1 LGAEGLHAVGRE
13 DDIAAI
19 TQAIR
24 ELGETPLSAAAD
36 PEMGDRV
43 GRDLAH
49 AAATRAAA
57 MRAGDPEVKHGPRF
71 DPTINVGHLLTV
83 ASILLTVGGGI
94 WWTSAQLTRFQE
106 QASRFQEQLL
116 HMRRD
121 IDSATTAALDRQRQY
136 GPRIDGIERDNQVQ
150 GERIQNLS
158 LAAADQRKVAAD
170 ILTILGNI
178 REDMA
183 TVRTRLNLGRR
194 SELSQPTE
202 AR

>member
-1 LGAEGLHAVGRE
+1 MGRE

-19 TQAIR
+19 AQAIR
-24 ELGETPLSAAAD
+24 ELGETPLSTDAD
-36 PEMGDRV
+36 PAMGNRV
-43 GRDLAH
+43 GRNLAQ
-49 AAATRAAA
+49 AAAAREAEQRARERE
-57 MRAGDPEVKHGPRF
+57 MKHGPRF
-71 DPTINVGHLLTV
+71 DPTINVGHILTV

-106 QASRFQEQLL
+106 QANRFQEQLV

-121 IDSATTAALDRQRQY
+121 LDAATTAALDRQRQY

-158 LAAADQRKVAAD
+158 LAAADQRKAAAD

-194 SELSQPTE
+194 SELSAPGPE
-202 AR
+202 VR